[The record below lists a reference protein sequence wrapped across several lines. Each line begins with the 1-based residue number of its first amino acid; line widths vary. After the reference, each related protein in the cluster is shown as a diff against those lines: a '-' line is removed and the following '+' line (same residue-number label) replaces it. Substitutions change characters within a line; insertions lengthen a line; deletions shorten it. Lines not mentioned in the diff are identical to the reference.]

1 MRKTKNLTTLAVTVA
16 AAMILSF
23 IESRI
28 PAFIPVPGVKLG
40 LANIAVIFTL
50 YKLDEKSAVC
60 VSLVRVALSA
70 LLFGSV
76 ASFIYSVS
84 GAVLSLS
91 LMILSRRVFKLH
103 KVGVSILGGVAHNIG
118 QIIAAAAVMGSAAII
133 YYLPVLI
140 ISGTAAGI
148 AIGLISN
155 ELVKRIKI

>member
-70 LLFGSV
+70 LLFGSA

>member
-1 MRKTKNLTTLAVTVA
+1 MIKTKNLTKLAVTVA

-70 LLFGSV
+70 LLFGSA

-118 QIIAAAAVMGSAAII
+118 QIIAAAAGMGSAAII

>member
-1 MRKTKNLTTLAVTVA
+1 
-16 AAMILSF
+16 MILSF